1 MAKHDNTEVP
11 DLANL
16 LEELRLANFHLS
28 NLVSLAAAKA
38 QDESETI
45 LAAARHYVN
54 EEFSIYQRLAEL
66 STDRAMKGGLAMAGA
81 NHG

>member
-1 MAKHDNTEVP
+1 MAEHANTKIL
-11 DLANL
+11 DLATL

-54 EEFSIYQRLAEL
+54 EEFSIYQRLVEL
-66 STDRAMKGGLAMAGA
+66 TTDRAAPGR
-81 NHG
+81 